1 MAGFKAQKEISFK
14 IATFVSWQRKRKRRR
29 ACINPPLIMTDLDKG
44 YIPVLIQIVPW
55 MTVASTFPCN
65 VFYME
70 FDEYD
75 IFCCPGLN

>member
-1 MAGFKAQKEISFK
+1 
-14 IATFVSWQRKRKRRR
+14 
-29 ACINPPLIMTDLDKG
+29 MTDLDKG